1 MKPDDELKDFPRLK
15 RLQGNNPFEAPEGYF
30 DTLSSSIADKISEQ
44 SSHKP
49 VAIFRLKPVL
59 ITGVVLIALLS
70 SVLVFNHLQNN
81 SNLASN
87 KSNQEIDI
95 TCDELIASG
104 YYEELDENLLAESI
118 VQEPNQKN
126 LDVEIENYL
135 IDNADESTLINSF

>member
-15 RLQGNNPFEAPEGYF
+15 QLQGNYPFEAPEGYF
-30 DTLSSSIADKISEQ
+30 ETLSSSIADKISAQ

-49 VAIFRLKPVL
+49 VTIFRLKPVL

-87 KSNQEIDI
+87 KSNQEIYI
-95 TCDELIASG
+95 TCDDLIASG

-126 LDVEIENYL
+126 LDTEIENYL